1 MTTPTPIVLQLYVI
15 GSTPASARAI
25 VNTRRMCDEQLPG
38 RCTLEVIDIRERP
51 QAAAEADLIAA
62 PTLVKVLPPPLRRF
76 IGDMSR
82 TASIVAE
89 LAATPG

>member
-1 MTTPTPIVLQLYVI
+1 MTSPPIVLRLYVI

-25 VNTRRMCDEQLPG
+25 VNTRRLCDEQLPG
-38 RCTLEVIDIRERP
+38 RCSLEIIDIRERP

-62 PTLVKVLPPPLRRF
+62 PTLLKVLPLPRRRF

-82 TASIVAE
+82 RAAIVAE
-89 LAATPG
+89 LSAATA